1 MLCCAV
7 CQHCIRLPYLNVPK
21 GFDWVNEGRLN
32 KEGKKAPKWGFTAF
46 KAGSKI
52 SLAVDTEGHLEGG
65 GRKNSST
72 LVELSLAYLRSYE
85 HMGMARVT
93 CSGKTS

>member
-1 MLCCAV
+1 M
-7 CQHCIRLPYLNVPK
+7 
-21 GFDWVNEGRLN
+21 N
-32 KEGKKAPKWGFTAF
+32 KEGVKAPKWGFTAL

-52 SLAVDTEGHLEGG
+52 SLVVDTEGHLEGSG
-65 GRKNSST
+65 KKNSSG

-93 CSGKTS
+93 CSGEALKDRMSWRSRQLTHSCQW